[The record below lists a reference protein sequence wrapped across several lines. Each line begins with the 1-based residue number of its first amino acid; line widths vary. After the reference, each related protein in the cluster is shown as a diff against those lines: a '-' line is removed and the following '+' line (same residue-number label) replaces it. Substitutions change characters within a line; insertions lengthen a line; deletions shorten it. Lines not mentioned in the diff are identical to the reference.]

1 MAFAY
6 ASLVGLAY
14 VPSALPIGARTA
26 ARAVAVLQ
34 QGSDPSGSWDSYYDP
49 SLSGTSEV
57 GGIPTPEVA
66 GAAKVIKVV
75 IAEDNARAQVFDP
88 VASPAEAEVDPVAS
102 PAEAEVPA
110 EKPTRLI
117 EEAEKAAVFAMKGYR
132 AVRTELERVASWCK
146 DNEDSIRSK
155 ADAAWEAV
163 VEFDRKHEVVATSV
177 AVCRLAVKEATPVVK
192 RSLERLK
199 RGGKDSR
206 G

>member
-1 MAFAY
+1 MALAY

-34 QGSDPSGSWDSYYDP
+34 QGSDPSGSSDSYYDP

-88 VASPAEAEVDPVAS
+88 VASPAEAEV
-102 PAEAEVPA
+102 PA
-110 EKPTRLI
+110 EKPTTLI
-117 EEAEKAAVFAMKGYR
+117 DEAEKAAVFAMKGYR

>member
-1 MAFAY
+1 MAANQ
-6 ASLVGLAY
+6 
-14 VPSALPIGARTA
+14 PA
-26 ARAVAVLQ
+26 AA
-34 QGSDPSGSWDSYYDP
+34 
-49 SLSGTSEV
+49 GTSFRATGPV
-57 GGIPTPEVA
+57 YIATIAIGHGLKHWYI
-66 GAAKVIKVV
+66 AAFS
-75 IAEDNARAQVFDP
+75 VFLP
-88 VASPAEAEVDPVAS
+88 
-102 PAEAEVPA
+102 
-110 EKPTRLI
+110 LI